1 MCGYP
6 GCQAPELEF
15 VAGRWYRHIAG
26 DQGHAAVVG
35 TPAIMPKRVEVQPT
49 TPEGEPPAIEPQ
61 TVGGPLES
69 LPRNARRLVELAIPP
84 WTMRWSTSQTFVI
97 VQGRLDAVKRS
108 VVSPVNRLTARGP
121 LGHHRLH
128 ASWRNGKFEG
138 CFVDEITRL
147 SSKEMF
153 QYIQREDL
161 TR

>member
-97 VQGRLDAVKRS
+97 VQGRLE
-108 VVSPVNRLTARGP
+108 GP